1 MGNALVVHTASSSP
15 VGELFCCVGTDHGIP
30 PRSSSPEVLCCLPR
44 GFVRGGNPEPVLSS
58 VLSALFDARNPE
70 RQELTNEFFSRT
82 DEHEA
87 FVSELTR
94 VEIEETPD
102 EELRDKMRG
111 VIADFHV
118 LPSQEA
124 VEQLPGEYVN
134 QGAVSEEYPEDAYH
148 IAVAVVNDLDTVLS
162 WNFRHIVRRKT
173 KDIVNMVNTMQNQR
187 HVEISTP
194 GKLL

>member
-1 MGNALVVHTASSSP
+1 MKVYIDT
-15 VGELFCCVGTDHGIP
+15 
-30 PRSSSPEVLCCLPR
+30 
-44 GFVRGGNPEPVLSS
+44 S

-70 RQELTNEFFSRT
+70 RQELTKEFFSRIN
-82 DEHEA
+82 EHEV
-87 FVSELTR
+87 FISELTR
-94 VEIEETPD
+94 LEIEETPD

-124 VEQLPGEYVN
+124 VEQLSGEYVN
-134 QGAVSEEYPEDAYH
+134 QGAVSEKYPEDAFH
-148 IAVAVVNDLDTVLS
+148 IAVAVVNDLDIVLS

-187 HVEISTP
+187 HIEITTP
-194 GKLL
+194 GELL

>member
-1 MGNALVVHTASSSP
+1 MKVYLDT
-15 VGELFCCVGTDHGIP
+15 
-30 PRSSSPEVLCCLPR
+30 
-44 GFVRGGNPEPVLSS
+44 S

-70 RQELTNEFFSRT
+70 RQELTKEFFSRI
-82 DEHEA
+82 DEHEV
-87 FVSELTR
+87 FISELTR

-111 VIADFHV
+111 VITDFHV

-124 VEQLPGEYVN
+124 VEQLSGEYIS
-134 QGAVSEEYPEDAYH
+134 QGAVSEKYPEDAYH
-148 IAVAVVNDLDTVLS
+148 IAVAVVNDLDIVLS

-187 HVEISTP
+187 HIEITTP
-194 GKLL
+194 GELL

>member
-1 MGNALVVHTASSSP
+1 MRIYLDT
-15 VGELFCCVGTDHGIP
+15 
-30 PRSSSPEVLCCLPR
+30 
-44 GFVRGGNPEPVLSS
+44 S

-70 RQELTNEFFSRT
+70 RQELTKEFFSRI
-82 DEHEA
+82 DEHEV
-87 FVSELTR
+87 FISDLTR

-118 LPSQEA
+118 LPSQVA
-124 VEQLPGEYVN
+124 VEQLSGAYIN
-134 QGAVSEEYPEDAYH
+134 QGAVPEKYPEDAYH
-148 IAVAVVNDLDTVLS
+148 IAVAVVNDLDIVLR

-187 HVEISTP
+187 HIEIGTP
-194 GKLL
+194 GELL